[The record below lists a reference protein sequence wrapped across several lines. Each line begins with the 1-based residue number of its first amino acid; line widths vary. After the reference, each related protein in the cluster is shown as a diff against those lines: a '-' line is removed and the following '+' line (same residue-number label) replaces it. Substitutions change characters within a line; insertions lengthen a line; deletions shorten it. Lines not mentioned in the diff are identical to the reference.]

1 MRRGGWGSKVVSNF
15 SENLSVLVARPV
27 PIQRHHHSSCRHC
40 QSSFIL
46 KLNWE
51 NCDQNGTLYLSG
63 IVSWGMIPCGQVT
76 IINRIRIWMET
87 DYYSFSKCNIMFRNH
102 LLGATLL
109 FFSILQSIKKGQSYD
124 KFEYNSPQ
132 ANRPSVYTNVGYF
145 RWTQY
150 WKYKNIYTTNQHIFD
165 FTLNNNSSE

>member
-1 MRRGGWGSKVVSNF
+1 M
-15 SENLSVLVARPV
+15 L
-27 PIQRHHHSSCRHC
+27 H
-40 QSSFIL
+40 
-46 KLNWE
+46 
-51 NCDQNGTLYLSG
+51 
-63 IVSWGMIPCGQVT
+63 
-76 IINRIRIWMET
+76 
-87 DYYSFSKCNIMFRNH
+87 H

-109 FFSILQSIKKGQSYD
+109 FTSILRSVKKRQFYN
-124 KFEYNSPQ
+124 KFEYILSQ